1 MARIY
6 SYILIALLL
15 APVTVLAQE
24 EETVITVGD
33 VWLEANGVFFAVK
46 TVNLLEEGARET
58 IQEGGTAAV
67 DYTFELYRQRKG
79 WFDSLIDSEQLQF
92 RISFD
97 AFERQYRVISPD
109 MRLKTDEFSRVIAQC
124 TDLNT
129 VSFSSTDGSRLDPQ
143 GTYYIVVRVRYQPM
157 SVETIDN
164 LRDWV
169 SGSGGNEEQNP
180 TESRGEGF
188 GARIARVLMSAAGFG
203 EEDLQGESPRFRKS
217 ELETRIPP
225 EID

>member
-1 MARIY
+1 VARTF
-6 SYILIALLL
+6 SYILIASLL

-24 EETVITVGD
+24 EETVITVGE
-33 VWLEANGVFFAVK
+33 VWLEENGLYFSVE
-46 TVNLLEEGARET
+46 TVNLLEEDARET

-109 MRLKTDEFSRVIAQC
+109 MRLKTDDFSRVIAQC

-129 VSFSSTDGSRLDPQ
+129 VSFGTTDGSRLDPQ

-157 SVETIDN
+157 SVETIDD

-169 SGSGGNEEQNP
+169 SGSGSNEEQSP
-180 TESRGEGF
+180 TRSRGEGF
-188 GARIARVLMSAAGFG
+188 GSRIARVLMSAAGFG
-203 EEDLQGESPRFRKS
+203 EEDLQGESSRFRPS

>member
-1 MARIY
+1 MVRIF
-6 SYILIALLL
+6 SYILIASLL
-15 APVTVLAQE
+15 APVTVFAQE
-24 EETVITVGD
+24 EETAITVGD
-33 VWLEANGVFFAVK
+33 VWLEANGLYFAVN

-129 VSFSSTDGSRLDPQ
+129 VSFNSTDSSRLDSQ
-143 GTYYIVVRVRYQPM
+143 ATYYIVVRVRYQPM
-157 SVETIDN
+157 SVETIDD

-169 SGSGGNEEQNP
+169 GGSGGNEEQNP
-180 TESRGEGF
+180 AESRGEGL

-203 EEDLQGESPRFRKS
+203 EEDLQGESPRFRPS

-225 EID
+225 ETD

>member
-1 MARIY
+1 MARIV
-6 SYILIALLL
+6 SYILIASLL
-15 APVTVLAQE
+15 APVTVFAQE
-24 EETVITVGD
+24 EETAITVGD
-33 VWLEANGVFFAVK
+33 VWLEADGLFFAVK

-109 MRLKTDEFSRVIAQC
+109 MRLKTDEFARVIAQC

-143 GTYYIVVRVRYQPM
+143 ATYYIVVRVRYQPM
-157 SVETIDN
+157 SVETIED

-169 SGSGGNEEQNP
+169 GGSGDNEVQNP
-180 TESRGEGF
+180 TESRGKGL
-188 GARIARVLMSAAGFG
+188 GARIAQVLMSAAGFG
-203 EEDLQGESPRFRKS
+203 EEDLQGESPRFRSS

-225 EID
+225 ETD